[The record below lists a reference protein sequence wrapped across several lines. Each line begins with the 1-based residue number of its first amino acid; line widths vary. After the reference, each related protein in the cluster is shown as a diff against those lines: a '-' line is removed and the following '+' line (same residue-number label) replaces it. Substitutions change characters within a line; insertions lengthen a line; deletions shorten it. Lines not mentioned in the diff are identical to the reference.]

1 MLLHH
6 SPLLEKEL
14 ILKFDFKILPQ
25 SFGCPTIPFYPFIFN
40 NTIETNMLLIILF
53 SLMINIAEQILIY
66 NLFCQS
72 VAHEANAT
80 NKSAYSLIDPRF
92 HLRKFVVALSL

>member
-1 MLLHH
+1 
-6 SPLLEKEL
+6 
-14 ILKFDFKILPQ
+14 
-25 SFGCPTIPFYPFIFN
+25 
-40 NTIETNMLLIILF
+40 MLLIILF

-92 HLRKFVVALSL
+92 HLRKFVVALSLWVLNQFELLHAAQKLPK